1 MIKFI
6 SSWAEQITLAVVIA
20 TILEL
25 ILPNSKNK
33 KYIQMMIGIYVLF
46 NIISPII
53 NNKKILELDQYD
65 LEKYANTTSSN
76 LDQTSMNSRLEKIY
90 LDEMKEDIIK
100 RFKEQGLSV
109 IQCNVDAELNN
120 NKNNSGIHKIE
131 VKIKKV
137 EDVDSQ
143 NKIQEIKEKIVTE
156 YEITDD
162 KINIILK

>member
-1 MIKFI
+1 MIK
-6 SSWAEQITLAVVIA
+6 EQL
-20 TILEL
+20 
-25 ILPNSKNK
+25 
-33 KYIQMMIGIYVLF
+33 
-46 NIISPII
+46 
-53 NNKKILELDQYD
+53 
-65 LEKYANTTSSN
+65 
-76 LDQTSMNSRLEKIY
+76 
-90 LDEMKEDIIK
+90 
-100 RFKEQGLSV
+100 LSV
-109 IQCNVDAELNN
+109 IQCNVDAQLNN